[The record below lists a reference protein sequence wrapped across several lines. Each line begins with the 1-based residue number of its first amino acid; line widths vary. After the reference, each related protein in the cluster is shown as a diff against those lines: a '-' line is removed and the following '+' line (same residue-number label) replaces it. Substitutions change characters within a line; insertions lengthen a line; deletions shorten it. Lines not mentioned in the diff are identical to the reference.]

1 MPGWRGEA
9 DEEDIERHAQHTVNN
24 EGRREYKEAYE
35 LAMTM
40 IGRGQSEMQIRRA
53 IVREPAPPRT
63 NMHGQVGKN
72 GRMMY
77 EAAQALA
84 EVRRKAVEDCAA
96 R

>member
-40 IGRGQSEMQIRRA
+40 IGRGQSECKSD
-53 IVREPAPPRT
+53 EPSSASHAT
-63 NMHGQVGKN
+63 Q
-72 GRMMY
+72 
-77 EAAQALA
+77 
-84 EVRRKAVEDCAA
+84 D
-96 R
+96 